1 MWLTGYSQEGLA
13 HALKSEA
20 NFEAFLAEA
29 PATNPVRKGIN
40 GVSCGVR
47 VGEIEDPVMRE
58 DHYMDKLIDELAR
71 GKKVEKTLRASD
83 EWAASRVMT
92 VLK

>member
-1 MWLTGYSQEGLA
+1 
-13 HALKSEA
+13 
-20 NFEAFLAEA
+20 
-29 PATNPVRKGIN
+29 
-40 GVSCGVR
+40 
-47 VGEIEDPVMRE
+47 MRE

-71 GKKVEKTLRASD
+71 GMKVEKTLRASD